1 MTKPIQIVEVSQPDE
16 VIEDL
21 GLNPYKLQK
30 AVDDL
35 TNAISRL
42 RAMNIQIFHSSYGL
56 ILLLQP
62 PDSDES
68 YLIADYHDQMLHS
81 ENPRQ
86 GLP

>member
-1 MTKPIQIVEVSQPDE
+1 MTKPIQTVEVSQPDE

-21 GLNPYKLQK
+21 GLKLQK

-56 ILLLQP
+56 TLLLQP

-68 YLIADYHDQMLHS
+68 YFIADYHDQMLHS